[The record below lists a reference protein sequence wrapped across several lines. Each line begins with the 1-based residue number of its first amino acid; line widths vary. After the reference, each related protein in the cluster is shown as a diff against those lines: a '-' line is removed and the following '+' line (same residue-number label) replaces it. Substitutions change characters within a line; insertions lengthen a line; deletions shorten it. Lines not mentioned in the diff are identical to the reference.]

1 MIDIIAGIIAVVL
14 FSLLSIFQLLLA
26 LGLPLGRLAYG
37 GKYEK
42 LPNNLRIISLSAIA
56 IFVYAIIIVLERA
69 GLITIFNNPLL
80 VVISIWIIAGYLTFN
95 TLINAIS
102 RSKCE
107 KRIMTPISLIV
118 AVCCFIVAIAA

>member
-1 MIDIIAGIIAVVL
+1 MILIIAGIIAVVL
-14 FSLLSIFQLLLA
+14 FGLMSIFQLLLV

-69 GLITIFNNPLL
+69 GLITIFNNPML
-80 VVISIWIIAGYLTFN
+80 VVVSVWILAGYLAFITV
-95 TLINAIS
+95 INAIS
-102 RSKCE
+102 RSKWE
-107 KRIMTPISLIV
+107 KRIMTLISLV
-118 AVCCFIVAIAA
+118 LAVCCFIVAIAA